1 MRAHKDHNILRYWK
15 SILMKNETII
25 PLCLRF
31 IENSCQFSLEMNI
44 IYAYY
49 CMNTFY
55 CQEPTMKPHRDNTE
69 KHKRLQQAGTLN
81 TTPEKILDPMF
92 SVAGD
97 FFDAHDLLQVR
108 YEMIRLVRIEHATL
122 AEAAKRF
129 GVSRP
134 TCFRMSKAFDRNGLQ
149 GLIPAPRG
157 PRGPHKITPQMLD
170 FVVEYKSRHGRVGA
184 RRLVPLIEQRF
195 GITVHPRGLEK
206 ALARGKKKLEDKP

>member
-15 SILMKNETII
+15 SILMNNETTI
-25 PLCLRF
+25 PLYRRY
-31 IENSCQFSLEMNI
+31 IENSCQFNLEMNI

-55 CQEPTMKPHRDNTE
+55 CQEPTMKPNRDNTE

-108 YEMIRLVRIEHATL
+108 YEMIRLVRIDDSAGAHRTRHPGRCRQTLRRVASHLLPDEQSVRQKWATGTDPGT
-122 AEAAKRF
+122 ERTQ
-129 GVSRP
+129 RP
-134 TCFRMSKAFDRNGLQ
+134 AQDHTADAGFRG
-149 GLIPAPRG
+149 
-157 PRGPHKITPQMLD
+157 
-170 FVVEYKSRHGRVGA
+170 
-184 RRLVPLIEQRF
+184 
-195 GITVHPRGLEK
+195 
-206 ALARGKKKLEDKP
+206 